1 MSGLLCACV
10 APPAG
15 LRSFLLL
22 RVLLLCLSP
31 VETGSNNLWKP
42 TKHDCICRLSYP
54 AVFRAEPKTTVDVVV
69 DDDDGIVIVIVPA
82 LVFVAAPAIVVV
94 GPVVVVVGGGGGAVA
109 GAVAAAAVV
118 VALAVVVADVVVAPV
133 SVAVSVAVVAA
144 DSFWLCMLLSV
155 CLFVCLSC

>member
-1 MSGLLCACV
+1 M
-10 APPAG
+10 
-15 LRSFLLL
+15 
-22 RVLLLCLSP
+22 LLLCLSP

-69 DDDDGIVIVIVPA
+69 DDDDGIDIVIVPA

-94 GPVVVVVGGGGGAVA
+94 GPLVVGGVGGGGGGGGAGAGA

-155 CLFVCLSC
+155 CLSC